1 MYGTNVLIPQN
12 LLQKETQDQDQYIY
26 VCIYGAMV
34 VKPIIPNIDGDSRSK
49 LDTYVVVA
57 LRFITLVIDGYL
69 RSIVGT
75 HGTTVV

>member
-1 MYGTNVLIPQN
+1 
-12 LLQKETQDQDQYIY
+12 
-26 VCIYGAMV
+26 MV